1 MDVSLEFMGF
11 IVIHRDLA
19 KKHGN
24 IHPPTHLNLGDPNTH
39 GYGLNHWLFMGVTLA
54 GWLKMQKVFFRVT
67 IPQFN
72 IDPEKDTFLMEV
84 RIS

>member
-1 MDVSLEFMGF
+1 MKKLYIYRKIIAIHGDEMDVSLEFMGF

-39 GYGLNHWLFMGVTLA
+39 GYGLNH
-54 GWLKMQKVFFRVT
+54 
-67 IPQFN
+67 
-72 IDPEKDTFLMEV
+72 
-84 RIS
+84 